1 MKRSRVLLLAAS
13 LGACFGI
20 GGGCLS
26 DILFVVA
33 PLLT

>member
-1 MKRSRVLLLAAS
+1 MTRSRFLVLAAGS
-13 LGACFGI
+13 AVCFGI

-26 DILFVVA
+26 DILFIVA